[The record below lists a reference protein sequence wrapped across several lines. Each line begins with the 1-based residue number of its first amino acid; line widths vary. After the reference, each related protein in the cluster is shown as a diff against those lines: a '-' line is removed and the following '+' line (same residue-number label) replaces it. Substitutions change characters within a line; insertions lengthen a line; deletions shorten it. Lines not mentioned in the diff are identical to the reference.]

1 MKIDFRVKLLLT
13 IVIGIVAV
21 EGSIGQRY
29 QFLGFLVAIFPYIL
43 AVFDKKFSFVFK
55 GLFYSLLA
63 ISIQKY
69 SLIIGEKFLAMIL
82 NLYGGI
88 VIRILPGVMMG
99 YYTMTTTS
107 MSDLVYSLQKMKMPD
122 VIIIPISVMFRF
134 FYSIKED
141 YKKINEAMYMHGIT
155 IKNFFKNPM
164 KYLEYKFVPLL
175 MITSQSADNV
185 AISAMTRAMKLS
197 CPRTS
202 ISNQKFKIYD
212 YILFIFAII
221 LMFLFVRVK
230 LC

>member
-13 IVIGIVAV
+13 MVTGIVAI

-82 NLYGGI
+82 NLYGEI

>member
-13 IVIGIVAV
+13 IVIGIVTI

-63 ISIQKY
+63 ISIENY

-82 NLYGGI
+82 NLYGEI

>member
-13 IVIGIVAV
+13 MVTGIVAI

-63 ISIQKY
+63 ISIENY

-82 NLYGGI
+82 NLYGEI

>member
-13 IVIGIVAV
+13 MVTGIVAI

>member
-13 IVIGIVAV
+13 IVIGIVAI

-69 SLIIGEKFLAMIL
+69 SLIIGEKFFAMIL

-155 IKNFFKNPM
+155 FKNFFKNPM

-221 LMFLFVRVK
+221 LIFLFARVK

>member
-13 IVIGIVAV
+13 IVIGIVTI

-63 ISIQKY
+63 ISIENY

-202 ISNQKFKIYD
+202 ISDQKFKIYD

>member
-13 IVIGIVAV
+13 IVIGIVAI

>member
-13 IVIGIVAV
+13 IVIGIVAI

-63 ISIQKY
+63 ISIENY
-69 SLIIGEKFLAMIL
+69 SLIIGEKFFAMIL

-185 AISAMTRAMKLS
+185 AISAMTRAMKPS

-221 LMFLFVRVK
+221 LIFLFVRVK

>member
-13 IVIGIVAV
+13 IVIGIVTI

>member
-13 IVIGIVAV
+13 IVIGIVAI

-63 ISIQKY
+63 ISIENY

-221 LMFLFVRVK
+221 LIFLFVRVK

>member
-13 IVIGIVAV
+13 MVTGIVAI

-63 ISIQKY
+63 ISIENY

>member
-13 IVIGIVAV
+13 IVIGIVAI

-63 ISIQKY
+63 ISIENY

>member
-1 MKIDFRVKLLLT
+1 MGLLLKT
-13 IVIGIVAV
+13 
-21 EGSIGQRY
+21 
-29 QFLGFLVAIFPYIL
+29 
-43 AVFDKKFSFVFK
+43 
-55 GLFYSLLA
+55 
-63 ISIQKY
+63 
-69 SLIIGEKFLAMIL
+69 
-82 NLYGGI
+82 
-88 VIRILPGVMMG
+88 
-99 YYTMTTTS
+99 
-107 MSDLVYSLQKMKMPD
+107 
-122 VIIIPISVMFRF
+122 
-134 FYSIKED
+134 
-141 YKKINEAMYMHGIT
+141 
-155 IKNFFKNPM
+155 FFKNPM